1 MQISVLTRK
10 ELVSFRQEEA
20 QPLQA
25 ELEILDLNRMRF
37 GKVSVERG
45 CANFDRF
52 HINEEALKV
61 MVTAYAQARGTDTET
76 CIEKALYYHRLS
88 HPQA

>member
-1 MQISVLTRK
+1 MVNEFKNKTAVITGGASGIGLLCGQNLAEKGANVL
-10 ELVSFRQEEA
+10 LV
-20 QPLQA
+20 
-25 ELEILDLNRMRF
+25 D
-37 GKVSVERG
+37 
-45 CANFDRF
+45 
-52 HINEEALKV
+52 INEEALKV